1 MKKGLVIRL
10 LIAGIGVPFLI
21 AVLVFLPP
29 LAIPITLSVITGI
42 SAAELLHAVNKP
54 DRWYIY
60 LAPVISAV
68 VIPFGVYFRVG
79 DIVFHVCLYIVTC
92 AMFFMLMRG
101 RSRKSTFKIP
111 GALTGIFG
119 GVITARF
126 LSYLIDL
133 RLAEHGPYLVMLP
146 FIISMLSDTGGYFV
160 GLTLGKHHPFPEI
173 SPKKSTEGC
182 IGSVVFGV
190 LFSVLYGVL
199 VDSISPLQVN
209 YVNFA
214 LLGLIV
220 NPFVQFGDLVFSAIK
235 REVGI
240 KDFSRL
246 LGEHGGMQDRF
257 DSALFAAPVVW
268 AVVNLLPVFA

>member
-1 MKKGLVIRL
+1 MSKSLVTRL
-10 LIAGIGVPFLI
+10 LIAGIGVPFLV

-29 LAIPITLSVITGI
+29 ICIPATLAVITGV
-42 SAAELLHAVNKP
+42 SAYELLRAVNKP

-60 LAPVISAV
+60 IAPVVSAA

-79 DIVFHVCLYIVTC
+79 DVVTGVCLYAVTC

-101 RSRKSTFKIP
+101 RSRKSDFKIH

-133 RLAEHGPYLVMLP
+133 RLYENGPYLVMLP
-146 FIISMLSDTGGYFV
+146 FVISMLSDTGGYFV
-160 GLTLGKHHPFPEI
+160 GLSIGKHHPFPEI

-182 IGSVVFGV
+182 VGSLVFGV
-190 LFSVLYGVL
+190 AFSVAYGLIIAAV
-199 VDSISPLQVN
+199 SGREVN
-209 YVNFA
+209 YLNMA
-214 LLGLIV
+214 LIGLVV
-220 NPFVQFGDLVFSAIK
+220 NPFVQFGDLTFSAIK

-246 LGEHGGMQDRF
+246 LGDHGGMQDRF

-268 AVVNLLPVFA
+268 AMVNILPVFA